1 MIEVSLEFVGVP
13 NLFRAKVFVE
23 LLESTKMAQKLTN
36 APVSLFV
43 QKLTPLNLKRR
54 SNFAK

>member
-23 LLESTKMAQKLTN
+23 LLESTKMA
-36 APVSLFV
+36 
-43 QKLTPLNLKRR
+43 
-54 SNFAK
+54 